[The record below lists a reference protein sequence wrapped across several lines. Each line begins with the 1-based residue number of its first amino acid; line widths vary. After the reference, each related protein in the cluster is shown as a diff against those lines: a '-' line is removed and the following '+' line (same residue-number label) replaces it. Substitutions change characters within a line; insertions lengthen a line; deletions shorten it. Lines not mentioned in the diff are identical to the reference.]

1 MSKYSGTSKSFGTS
15 KSLRSKN
22 KYNDE
27 EDDEII
33 QNQSIMSRSKKS
45 KFDNIDQISDID
57 QVGGENSDLEL
68 EHISKLQDDIQNQSQ
83 RKYN

>member
-1 MSKYSGTSKSFGTS
+1 MSKYSGTS